1 MAKLVRCALEVQRCQ
16 AAVFQV
22 ESQISEGEASS
33 TNAILCD
40 TYDHRL
46 QVILTSLSDS
56 PLPSQ
61 RKSEQ

>member
-1 MAKLVRCALEVQRCQ
+1 MAKLVRCDLEVQRRQ
-16 AAVFQV
+16 AAVFQI
-22 ESQISEGEASS
+22 ENQISEGEESS
-33 TNAILCD
+33 TNAIICD

-46 QVILTSLSDS
+46 QGILTSLSDS